1 MQLLSLGRAQAY
13 KLLSW
18 QLIVCLLTA
27 ISWSFVSLSSG
38 LAALVGGGICLL
50 ASSVFVYY
58 ALRQGAARQ
67 ARQIVTM
74 LFLGE
79 FLKIA
84 IIVVMFGVV
93 FLYTTLAPVP
103 VLVGFLATQAMFWV
117 APFIFKRAIQAK
129 Q

>member
-1 MQLLSLGRAQAY
+1 LLTLGRAQAY
-13 KLLSW
+13 KLLTW
-18 QLIVCLLTA
+18 QLFVCFLTA
-27 ISWSFVSLSSG
+27 AAWSFVSLSSG
-38 LAALVGGGICLL
+38 LAALVGGAICLL
-50 ASSVFVYY
+50 ASGVFVYY

-67 ARQIVTM
+67 AQQIVAM

-84 IIVVMFGVV
+84 IIAVMFGVV
-93 FLYTTLAPVP
+93 FFYTALAPVP

-117 APFIFKRAIQAK
+117 APFVFKRAIQAK

>member
-1 MQLLSLGRAQAY
+1 M
-13 KLLSW
+13 
-18 QLIVCLLTA
+18 LTSVIWA
-27 ISWSFVSLSSG
+27 FVSISSG

-50 ASSVFVYY
+50 ANVVFVYY

-67 ARQIVTM
+67 AQQIVAM

-79 FLKIA
+79 FFKMA

-93 FLYTTLAPVP
+93 FMYTAIQPVP
-103 VLVGFLATQAMFWV
+103 ALVGFLATQAVFWL
-117 APFIFKRAIQAK
+117 APFVFKRTIQAR